1 MDINDNMSLNV
12 LLTKNKLI
20 ELCDDLFTK
29 AMNEVESALNTARL
43 TSKQIDHVVNY
54 L

>member
-1 MDINDNMSLNV
+1 MEINDDINLNV

-20 ELCDDLFTK
+20 ELCGDLFTK
-29 AMNEVESALNTARL
+29 AMNKVESALNTAQL
-43 TSKQIDHVVNY
+43 TPKQIDHVVNY